1 MASSVQMPMVTAEDY
16 QNLPEAGPRYQLIE
30 GDLYMAPA
38 PNRFHQDISRNLEFI
53 LLQWLT
59 QNAIGKLYHAPFDVY
74 LDEFDVFQPDILF
87 VSNERSS
94 ILSDRGAEGAP
105 DFIVEILSPRTA
117 KIDRENKRKMY
128 ARHGVTELWII
139 EPETRRIAIYRH
151 DINAQ
156 EPHAMHE
163 EGDIIETPMFP
174 GLRIDSRRIFA
185 Q

>member
-1 MASSVQMPMVTAEDY
+1 MQMPILTTEDY
-16 QNLPEAGPRYQLIE
+16 QRLPETGPRYQLIE
-30 GDLYMAPA
+30 GDLYRTPS
-38 PNRFHQDISRNLEFI
+38 PNRFHQDISRNLTFI
-53 LLQWLT
+53 FGTWLAEN
-59 QNAIGKLYHAPFDVY
+59 QSGKFYHAPFSVY

-139 EPETRRIAIYRH
+139 EPESRRIAIYRH

-156 EPHAMHE
+156 EPHAVHE
-163 EGDIIETPMFP
+163 EGDIIETPIFP
-174 GLRIDSRRIFA
+174 GLRIDTRRIFA